1 MELVDREHS
10 GDLLKDML
18 SEARRGR
25 GRAALVVGA
34 PGMGKS
40 TLIRELHTRAAESG
54 ALVLSA
60 VASRAERALPLGVVG
75 QLFDPVELSPF
86 QSSVLSGL
94 LASARSLTPEQWST
108 DSPASGT
115 GPVVEGLHRVM
126 RSLTARELVVI
137 TVDDAHESDPA
148 SLGYLLYLVR
158 RAATSRILVV
168 LGDGRAT
175 PQMSSPLTSEFFRN
189 PACSLIH
196 LTCLSPERTLA
207 ETAPHTHPAAPADRA
222 ADWHRACGG
231 NPLLLRALREDDGKA
246 RRPRRDGS
254 PPAAGHAFRLS
265 VRYLLNRL
273 ERPVREIARGLAL
286 LEAEATPGRLER
298 LLDLPSGTA
307 AQGLDTLE
315 AVGLT
320 RIGGRWLEAVRTAA
334 LEDLPAAERAEL
346 RHRAARLLH
355 QEGAP
360 APETAR
366 LLLASGAHADEPWTL
381 PVLRDAAHHALRAHD
396 VPRAVDCLRAAR
408 DVCAT
413 DEQRATVRA
422 ELARAEWA
430 IDPSLVRAHLTA
442 LTDDHRAGRLPPR
455 HSVALAGYLL
465 WHGRSRNAAGLLAE
479 LTEAQAGLPHG
490 CRARLRAVNA
500 WARYAFPALG
510 ARLPDDRRAADSS
523 PPADDDTGVEPHSA
537 SAALLDALRTPG
549 PASGVLTAAER
560 LLQST
565 VVHDPPVAPAVAGI
579 TALFQGA
586 RPEQAAEWCELLL
599 EKVPDRLPTA
609 RALLLAAGAVVEA
622 RRGNHDLAGE
632 RADRA
637 MSLLP
642 PHAWGIAIG
651 FPLAAKV
658 HACLGSG
665 NHREAGASIA
675 IPVPE
680 AMFQALPGLHYLQ
693 ARGRYHLSQQ
703 RHHAALGD
711 FYAVRDLTASWNL
724 ETGRTPPWRVYA
736 AEALLALDSP
746 GQARALV
753 VAELAGEGGTDGSLG
768 ERERARQLLKALEPD
783 ARFTAAVAGALEEPG
798 PLDGL
803 TPAEQR
809 VAKLAARGHTNK
821 AIAEHLFV
829 TTSTVEQHLT
839 HVYQKLG
846 VRGRSALGAL
856 VNARL
861 TAY

>member
-10 GDLLKDML
+10 GNLLKNML

-34 PGMGKS
+34 PGTGKS
-40 TLIRELHTRAAESG
+40 TLIREVHTRAAESG
-54 ALVLSA
+54 VLVLSA

-94 LASARSLTPEQWST
+94 LASARSLSPEQWAV
-108 DSPASGT
+108 DSPTSGT
-115 GPVVEGLHRVM
+115 APVVEGLHRLV

-175 PQMSSPLTSEFFRN
+175 PQMSAALTSEFFRN

-207 ETAPHTHPAAPADRA
+207 ETAPHTHPDAPADRA
-222 ADWHRACGG
+222 AEWHRACGG
-231 NPLLLRALREDDGKA
+231 NPLLLRALLEDDRKA
-246 RRPRRDGS
+246 PRPRRDG

-320 RIGGRWLEAVRTAA
+320 RIGGCWLEAARTAA
-334 LEDLPAAERAEL
+334 LEDLPAADRAGL
-346 RHRAARLLH
+346 RRRAARLLH
-355 QEGAP
+355 EEGAP

-366 LLLASGAHADEPWTL
+366 LLVASGVHAGEPWTL
-381 PVLRDAAHHALRAHD
+381 PVLRDAAHHALRAND
-396 VPRAVDCLRAAR
+396 VRRAVDCLRAAR
-408 DVCAT
+408 HVCAT

-430 IDPSLVRAHLTA
+430 IDPSLALAHLTA

-465 WHGRSRNAAGLLAE
+465 WHGRPRTAAGLLTE
-479 LTEAQAGLPHG
+479 LTGAQAGLSHG

-510 ARLPDDRRAADSS
+510 ARLPDDRGAADSAL
-523 PPADDDTGVEPHSA
+523 PAEGDSGVDPHSA
-537 SAALLDALRTPG
+537 SAVLLDALRTAG
-549 PASGVLTAAER
+549 PTSGVLTAAER

-579 TALFQGA
+579 TALLRCA

-609 RALLLAAGAVVEA
+609 RALLLAAGAVVESL
-622 RRGNHDLAGE
+622 RGNHAVAGE
-632 RADRA
+632 RADLA

-642 PHAWGIAIG
+642 PPAWGIAIG

-658 HACLGSG
+658 HACLGSA
-665 NHREAGASIA
+665 NHREAGASFA
-675 IPVPE
+675 VPVPE

-703 RHHAALGD
+703 RYHAALGD
-711 FYAVRDLTASWNL
+711 FYAVRDLMASWNL
-724 ETGRTPPWRVYA
+724 ESGRTPPWRVYA

-746 GQARALV
+746 GQARALL
-753 VAELAGEGGTDGSLG
+753 VAELAGEEGADGPPG
-768 ERERARQLLKALEPD
+768 ERERARLLLRALEPD
-783 ARFTAAVAGALEEPG
+783 ARSATAVPGGPGEPG
-798 PLDGL
+798 PFDGL

-821 AIAEHLFV
+821 AIAESLFV

-846 VRGRSALGAL
+846 VRGRSALGSL
-856 VNARL
+856 VNARSA
-861 TAY
+861 AY